1 MKKKI
6 LSFMLSMLF
15 ILPCAFVLNACGK
28 TPPPDSIDEIDKL
41 SAAEWSALL
50 NDKDFGLTQG
60 ITMSETK
67 GLVIEYYG
75 DDYWL
80 YNDISDR
87 DPRYNESDNNQNHD
101 NFYRKNVSGGNTTYQ
116 RVVQYFDTD
125 TLTSTWEVNSIN
137 ESKYDS
143 NVKDVKELI
152 NWVRDNQS
160 KFTEGNFNVENGK
173 LPGYKLDIAGSGAE
187 DIINNVLTVMGLE
200 ARLVDFMFVH
210 KHTKSLTISYQTT
223 DIFSIHFNYNRV
235 STYDYKLV
243 MDSLKSNVKMIAG
256 EETDDDYS
264 IFHITDEGFHIEYPN
279 HSDSSTSPKHSYV
292 AKLEDD
298 TYLIFYKVDDAWDTM
313 ILPGYEELL
322 ENTFKSNTGNI
333 ENRQQYFY
341 WGENKIYTKESYTYT
356 SGGVTYTYSDIII
369 NIDENNSVTSMT
381 WTMTTPNAILDVT
394 LNPTTDQI
402 VFPVVEG

>member
-6 LSFMLSMLF
+6 LSFMLSLLF
-15 ILPCAFVLNACGK
+15 ILPCAFVLAACGE

-41 SAAEWSALL
+41 SAAEWNALL

-60 ITMSETK
+60 MQMSETK

-80 YNDISDR
+80 FNNIADR
-87 DPRYNESDNNQNHD
+87 DPRYDESDNNQNHD

-137 ESKYDS
+137 AAKYDS
-143 NVKDVKELI
+143 NVKDVKDLI
-152 NWVRDNQS
+152 NWVKDNQS

-187 DIINNVLTVMGLE
+187 DIISNVLTVMGLE

-210 KHTKSLTISYQTT
+210 KHSKSLTISYQTT

-264 IFHITDEGFHIEYPN
+264 IFHITDAGFHIEYPN
-279 HSDSSTSPKHSYV
+279 HQDTDTSPRHSYI

-298 TYLIFYKVDDAWDTM
+298 TYLTFYKVADNWNTM
-313 ILPGYEELL
+313 ILTGYEDLL
-322 ENTFKSNTGNI
+322 NSSFKSNTGNL

-356 SGGVTYTYSDIII
+356 LGSVTYEYSDMVI
-369 NIDENNSVTSMT
+369 NIDENNCVTSMS

-394 LNPTTDQI
+394 LSPTTDEI
-402 VFPVVEG
+402 EFPVVES

>member
-1 MKKKI
+1 
-6 LSFMLSMLF
+6 MLSLLF
-15 ILPCAFVLNACGK
+15 ILPCAFVLAACGE

-41 SAAEWSALL
+41 SAVEWNALL

-60 ITMSETK
+60 MQMSETK

-80 YNDISDR
+80 YNDIADR
-87 DPRYNESDNNQNHD
+87 DPRYDESDNNQNHD

-116 RVVQYFDTD
+116 RVVQYYDTD
-125 TLTSTWEVNSIN
+125 SLTSTWEVNSIN
-137 ESKYDS
+137 ATKYDS
-143 NVKDVKELI
+143 NVKDVKDLI
-152 NWVRDNQS
+152 NWVKDNQS
-160 KFTEGNFNVENGK
+160 KFTEGNVNVENGK

-187 DIINNVLTVMGLE
+187 GIISNVLTVMGLE

-264 IFHITDEGFHIEYPN
+264 IFHITDAGFHIEYPN
-279 HSDSSTSPKHSYV
+279 HQDTDTSPRHSYV

-298 TYLIFYKVDDAWDTM
+298 TYLTFYKVADNWDTM
-313 ILPGYEELL
+313 LLTGYEELL
-322 ENTFKSNTGNI
+322 SSSFKSNTGNL

-341 WGENKIYTKESYTYT
+341 WGENKIYTIESYTYT
-356 SGGVTYTYSDIII
+356 SGSVTYTYSDMVI
-369 NIDENNSVTSMT
+369 NIDENNCVTSMS

-394 LNPTTDQI
+394 LSPTTDEI
-402 VFPVVEG
+402 VFPVVES